1 MEKQSETN
9 SLIDSKYPQL
19 AKKSSDGTYS
29 YLVQRRVS
37 AYITRFCVR
46 RGISASSATFID
58 LVFAIIASLFLYL
71 GHSIAGVV
79 FIQIFGI
86 WSCVDGE
93 IARLTKTTSRLGD
106 FYDTMVDRIAEFLIV
121 GTLMLSMY
129 RVVPDVS
136 WGTIFFAY
144 IGLVFLIT
152 ASSEKYRSV
161 FHENYPKNRVE
172 PFFSWL
178 CAGSDTRLLYIS
190 LSIIAYAI
198 SGYAEIIQWLMI
210 IQSVLLGFNFL
221 FRLWKIPKLM
231 QMNEPISE

>member
-71 GHSIAGVV
+71 GYSIAGVV

-106 FYDTMVDRIAEFLIV
+106 YYDTMVDRIAEFLIV

-129 RVVPDVS
+129 RVVPDIS

-178 CAGSDTRLLYIS
+178 CAGSDTRLLYLS

-210 IQSVLLGFNFL
+210 IQSILLGFNFL
-221 FRLWKIPKLM
+221 FRLWKIPKLI
-231 QMNEPISE
+231 QINEPISE

>member
-9 SLIDSKYPQL
+9 SLINSKYPQL

-58 LVFAIIASLFLYL
+58 LVFAIIASLFLYM
-71 GHSIAGVV
+71 GYFIAGVV

-106 FYDTMVDRIAEFLIV
+106 YYDTMVDRIAEFLIV

-129 RVVPDVS
+129 RVVPDIS

-178 CAGSDTRLLYIS
+178 CAGSDTRLLYLS

-210 IQSVLLGFNFL
+210 IQSILLGFNFL
-221 FRLWKIPKLM
+221 FRLWKIPKLI
-231 QMNEPISE
+231 QINEPISE

>member
-19 AKKSSDGTYS
+19 AKKSSDGTYC
-29 YLVQRRVS
+29 YLIQRRVS

-46 RGISASSATFID
+46 REISASSATFID
-58 LVFAIIASLFLYL
+58 LVFAIIASLFLYM
-71 GHSIAGVV
+71 GYFIAGVI

-129 RVVPDVS
+129 KVVPDVS

-152 ASSEKYRSV
+152 TSSEKYRSV

-221 FRLWKIPKLM
+221 FRLWKIPKLI

>member
-58 LVFAIIASLFLYL
+58 LVFAIIASLFLYM
-71 GHSIAGVV
+71 GYFIAGVV

-106 FYDTMVDRIAEFLIV
+106 YYDTMVDRIAEFLIV

-129 RVVPDVS
+129 RVVPDIS

-178 CAGSDTRLLYIS
+178 CAGSDTRLLYLS

-210 IQSVLLGFNFL
+210 IQSILLGFNFL
-221 FRLWKIPKLM
+221 FRLWKIPKLI
-231 QMNEPISE
+231 QINEPISE

>member
-58 LVFAIIASLFLYL
+58 LVFAIIASLFLYM
-71 GHSIAGVV
+71 GYSIAGVV

-93 IARLTKTTSRLGD
+93 IARLTKTTSLLGD

-129 RVVPDVS
+129 RVVPDIS

-161 FHENYPKNRVE
+161 FHENYPKNGVE

-178 CAGSDTRLLYIS
+178 CAGSDTRLLYLS

-221 FRLWKIPKLM
+221 FRLWKIPKLI

>member
-71 GHSIAGVV
+71 GYSIAGVV

-86 WSCVDGE
+86 WSCVDGD

-178 CAGSDTRLLYIS
+178 CAGSDTRLLYLS

-221 FRLWKIPKLM
+221 FRLWKIPKLI
-231 QMNEPISE
+231 QINEPISE

>member
-58 LVFAIIASLFLYL
+58 LVFAIIASLFLYM
-71 GHSIAGVV
+71 GYSIAGVV

-152 ASSEKYRSV
+152 TSSEKYRSV
-161 FHENYPKNRVE
+161 LHENYPKNRVE

-178 CAGSDTRLLYIS
+178 CAGSDTRLLYLS

-221 FRLWKIPKLM
+221 FRLWKMPKLI

>member
-71 GHSIAGVV
+71 GYSIAGVV

-106 FYDTMVDRIAEFLIV
+106 YYDTMVDRIAEFLIV

-129 RVVPDVS
+129 RVVPDIS

-161 FHENYPKNRVE
+161 FHENYPKKRVE

-178 CAGSDTRLLYIS
+178 CAGSDTRLLYLS

-210 IQSVLLGFNFL
+210 IQSILLGFNFL
-221 FRLWKIPKLM
+221 FRLWKIPKLI
-231 QMNEPISE
+231 QINEPISE

>member
-19 AKKSSDGTYS
+19 AKKSSDGTYC
-29 YLVQRRVS
+29 YLIQRRVS

-58 LVFAIIASLFLYL
+58 LVFAIIASLFLYM
-71 GHSIAGVV
+71 GYSIAGVV

-129 RVVPDVS
+129 RVVPEVS

-152 ASSEKYRSV
+152 TSSEKYRSV
-161 FHENYPKNRVE
+161 LHENYPKNRVE

-178 CAGSDTRLLYIS
+178 CAGSDTRLLYLS

-221 FRLWKIPKLM
+221 FRLWKIPKLI

>member
-71 GHSIAGVV
+71 GYSIAGVV

-106 FYDTMVDRIAEFLIV
+106 YYDTMVDRIAEFLIV

-129 RVVPDVS
+129 RVVPDIS
-136 WGTIFFAY
+136 WGTVFFAY

-178 CAGSDTRLLYIS
+178 CAGSDTRLLYLS

-210 IQSVLLGFNFL
+210 IQSILLGFNFL
-221 FRLWKIPKLM
+221 FRLWKIPKLI
-231 QMNEPISE
+231 QINEPISE